1 MYLRSRT
8 MVDKRYF
15 LMRLIFKRSESIDTL
30 FEIQSDVKV
39 IVTVQ
44 DISAEGDLE
53 CDLSDN

>member
-1 MYLRSRT
+1 

>member
-1 MYLRSRT
+1 

-30 FEIQSDVKV
+30 FEIQSDV
-39 IVTVQ
+39 IVNVNVQ
-44 DISAEGDLE
+44 EISAQVELE